1 MMSYWDGAE
10 RATGERSWMLKQ
22 KSWMGQDL
30 GSLKI
35 DCLLLGSH
43 ETLPH
48 LELNGIDELATLVT
62 LVTPG
67 LLIATEGTHTLH
79 KAVSQKAG
87 TALTPQLLH
96 SILQHK
102 TSVPQPLED
111 ILGDSSKVSNGYE
124 KDRLVEVG
132 SGATL
137 SPATPT
143 RTQAHIVQTPKKSDR
158 RLINAKAI

>member
-1 MMSYWDGAE
+1 MRPS
-10 RATGERSWMLKQ
+10 T
-22 KSWMGQDL
+22 
-30 GSLKI
+30 
-35 DCLLLGSH
+35 
-43 ETLPH
+43 H

-102 TSVPQPLED
+102 TSVPQPLEN
-111 ILGDSSKVSNGYE
+111 ILGDSGKVSKGYE

-132 SGATL
+132 SGA
-137 SPATPT
+137 SVPSATPT
-143 RTQAHIVQTPKKSDR
+143 RTQAHLVQTSKKSDR
-158 RLINAKAI
+158 RPVNTKAI

>member
-1 MMSYWDGAE
+1 MRPS
-10 RATGERSWMLKQ
+10 T
-22 KSWMGQDL
+22 
-30 GSLKI
+30 
-35 DCLLLGSH
+35 
-43 ETLPH
+43 H
-48 LELNGIDELATLVT
+48 LELNGINELATFVT

-87 TALTPQLLH
+87 TTLTPQLLH

-111 ILGDSSKVSNGYE
+111 ILGDSGKVCKGYE

-132 SGATL
+132 NGASL

-143 RTQAHIVQTPKKSDR
+143 RTHAHLVHTPKESDR
-158 RLINAKAI
+158 RPVNAKAI